1 VNASVAV
8 AEDLDHAAVVFLGA
22 RPRLFQ
28 VAYGTLGS
36 VSDTED
42 VVQDAWLRW
51 QRTDRAT
58 VRNPTSF
65 LATTTSRLALNTVQS
80 ARRRHETYTD
90 PQDLESADL
99 ETGPEDGAVRGE
111 AVGQAVLLLLQ
122 TLSPM
127 ERAAYVLREAFDYP
141 YRRIAEILRITPA
154 YTRQLVARAHRGISA
169 RARRPVEPAVHSHL
183 VRVFLAASRTG
194 NLSALERL
202 LTADTAGSAVTD
214 RGAARS

>member
-1 VNASVAV
+1 MNASVAV
-8 AEDLDHAAVVFLGA
+8 AEELDHATAVFVGV

-28 VAYGTLGS
+28 IAYRTLGS

-51 QRTDRAT
+51 QRTDRAA

-90 PQDLESADL
+90 PQDWEPADP
-99 ETGPEDGAVRGE
+99 EAGPENGAVRDE

-122 TLSPM
+122 TLSPA

-141 YRRIAEILRITPA
+141 YRRIAELLQITPV
-154 YTRQLVARAHRGISA
+154 YTRQLVARAHRGIGA
-169 RARRPVEPAVHSHL
+169 RARRPVEPAAHSHL

-202 LTADTAGSAVTD
+202 LAAD
-214 RGAARS
+214 AASSRLS